1 MGEPVIV
8 RAGQNPHDRKEKAR
22 SILPRYDY
30 VDDLVNMACDLVD
43 IPKLDPKTPKNYVA
57 RSLVETGG
65 VGFFDTRTFARGFYF
80 ARPQGVPI
88 RYDEFDEFQFYDR
101 GGLTSFSVTR
111 ANGARYIRANAKG
124 TPPKAILERFSIML
138 DLCDRSIAS
147 NIRAQILGRV
157 VGDKKG
163 KDGNS
168 ARIDTLLASF
178 ETGLSVGLDPETLA
192 NLQPVDLSVA
202 PTFDRVLAARAA
214 IWSDAM
220 QRVGSV
226 AAMQYSRERTQ
237 SAEVN
242 AYIATTID
250 LVYMMINTFN
260 ADCKRQKILGTDN
273 EPLQMVYTG
282 YAARFDEDP
291 RAVQR
296 TEPQTEP
303 REDTEGGENNAAV

>member
-1 MGEPVIV
+1 MAEPVII
-8 RAGQNPHDRKEKAR
+8 RAGQNPHETQNRRPR
-22 SILPRYDY
+22 SILPAYCY

-43 IPKLDPKTPKNYVA
+43 VENLDKSIPKNYIA

-65 VGFFDTRTFARGFYF
+65 VGFFDSKTFARGFYF
-80 ARPQGVPI
+80 ARPMGQPI

-101 GGLTSFSVTR
+101 GGQTSFTINR
-111 ANGARYIRANAKG
+111 ARGARYIRANAKG
-124 TPPKAILERFSIML
+124 TPPKKILERLAIML

-147 NIRAQILGRV
+147 NIRAQILGRA
-157 VGDKKG
+157 VGDKQ
-163 KDGNS
+163 GNKT
-168 ARIDTLLASF
+168 RVETLLAAF
-178 ETGLSVGLDPETLA
+178 ESGLPVGMDAETLA
-192 NLQPVDLSVA
+192 NLQPVDLSVQ

-250 LVYMMINTFN
+250 LVYIMINTFN
-260 ADCKRQKILGTDN
+260 ADCKRQNILGTDN
-273 EPLQMVYTG
+273 EPLRMVYTG
-282 YAARFDEDP
+282 YAARFDDDP
-291 RAVQR
+291 RVVQTTG
-296 TEPQTEP
+296 TEAIDE
-303 REDTEGGENNAAV
+303 EGGEDNDAV